1 MNDITPEL
9 LEKIEQLFD
18 ERVNTSEKLKEA
30 VSRLKLNKA
39 NYVDANNFAIEVGE
53 ILSNV
58 FNETIDASILPD
70 GRMYYNIADRIL
82 NPTMKKNHEL
92 ITGYTKDVQTN
103 LNKKSGLHLRAQ
115 IPELNQDRID
125 GIIERISNETDFD
138 VIKWILGDPIVNFS
152 HSVVDDSIKANA
164 DFQYSA
170 GLQPMLTRKVRGK
183 ACKWCRNLAGTYDY
197 DKRPADIFKRHENC
211 RCTVEFDPKDGRGIQ
226 NSHTKVWRDPDKSDK
241 IEARKTL
248 GRTKEELERK
258 ILSGHKSTP
267 KEAQPRSVIDHVG
280 KDNKIDVRTFYDDN
294 GLKSV
299 DIHTTNHGNPKRHPY
314 GEHGEHAHDYEWD
327 PEKKLKNKAVR
338 NLTSEERKENSDI
351 I

>member
-18 ERVNTSEKLKEA
+18 ERVNASEKLKEA

-39 NYVDANNFAIEVGE
+39 NYVDANNFAIEVGD
-53 ILSNV
+53 ILSSV
-58 FNETIDASILPD
+58 LNETIDASILPD

-152 HSVVDDSIKANA
+152 QSVVDDSIKANV
-164 DFQYSA
+164 DFQSNA
-170 GLQPMLTRKVRGK
+170 GLQPILIRKVRGK
-183 ACKWCRNLAGTYDY
+183 ACKWCRALAGAYDY
-197 DKRPADIFKRHENC
+197 NDLPKEIYQRHDNC
-211 RCTVEFDPKDGRGIQ
+211 RCTIEYDPGDGKRKTVPPKKN
-226 NSHTKVWRDPDKSDK
+226 NSDKAKK
-241 IEARKTL
+241 IEARRQI
-248 GRTKEELERK
+248 G
-258 ILSGHKSTP
+258 I
-267 KEAQPRSVIDHVG
+267 
-280 KDNKIDVRTFYDDN
+280 
-294 GLKSV
+294 
-299 DIHTTNHGNPKRHPY
+299 
-314 GEHGEHAHDYEWD
+314 
-327 PEKKLKNKAVR
+327 KKA
-338 NLTSEERKENSDI
+338 
-351 I
+351 